1 MGQRA
6 FQAGERGRTRQVLE
20 PAAPGARCGRR
31 GCAGRGSSAR
41 ADSRSRHKGLSEG
54 SGGRERPPPK
64 EQGEPEGRA
73 RWMVTVATRSKGHLG
88 GLGRDAPG
96 QGARAPGSVGPPPG
110 AGLLTSVPP
119 TPARGLCP
127 DVAPGIRERLIFF
140 PSQFALFFSF
150 SNNQSVGPSQHVNQK
165 SPPRGAGEGVSSA
178 LLPFNVLSLRYH
190 QPFPVDFT
198 AARGELPQLP

>member
-1 MGQRA
+1 
-6 FQAGERGRTRQVLE
+6 
-20 PAAPGARCGRR
+20 
-31 GCAGRGSSAR
+31 
-41 ADSRSRHKGLSEG
+41 
-54 SGGRERPPPK
+54 
-64 EQGEPEGRA
+64 
-73 RWMVTVATRSKGHLG
+73 MVTVATRSKGHLG

-119 TPARGLCP
+119 TPARALCP

-150 SNNQSVGPSQHVNQK
+150 SNNQSVGPSQHLNQK
-165 SPPRGAGEGVSSA
+165 SPPRGAGEGLSSA
-178 LLPFNVLSLRYH
+178 LLPFNVLSLRYR